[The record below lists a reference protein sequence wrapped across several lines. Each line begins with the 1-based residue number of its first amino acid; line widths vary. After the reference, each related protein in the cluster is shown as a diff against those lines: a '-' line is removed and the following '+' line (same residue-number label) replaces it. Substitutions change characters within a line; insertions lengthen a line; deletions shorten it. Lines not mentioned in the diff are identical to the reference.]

1 MVQRIPP
8 RILAYKKTNKQ
19 RSKKMNIINQSGEL
33 TKMQL
38 YKMTEGKKS
47 ISVKDAV
54 GLTFRV
60 WAWCEYEDQN
70 ERGDK
75 SHVLSILA
83 TDGSVYTTVSDV
95 FRRSFMRILEV
106 FGDDLPEIE
115 ILEGQTKNNR
125 TYYDCTAID

>member
-1 MVQRIPP
+1 
-8 RILAYKKTNKQ
+8 
-19 RSKKMNIINQSGEL
+19 MNIINQSREL
-33 TKMQL
+33 TKMEL
-38 YKMTEGKKS
+38 YKLTEGKKTV
-47 ISVKDAV
+47 SVKDAV

-60 WAWCEYEDQN
+60 NAWCEYEDEN

-95 FRRSFMRILEV
+95 FRRSFMRILKI

-115 ILEGQTKNNR
+115 IEILDGETKNGR

>member
-1 MVQRIPP
+1 
-8 RILAYKKTNKQ
+8 
-19 RSKKMNIINQSGEL
+19 MNIINQSREL
-33 TKMQL
+33 TKMEL

-47 ISVKDAV
+47 VSVKDSV

-60 WAWCEYEDQN
+60 DAWCEYEDEN

-83 TDGSVYTTVSDV
+83 TDGSVFTTVSDV

-115 ILEGQTKNNR
+115 ILVGETKNNR

>member
-1 MVQRIPP
+1 
-8 RILAYKKTNKQ
+8 
-19 RSKKMNIINQSGEL
+19 MNIINQSREL
-33 TKMQL
+33 TKMEI
-38 YKMTEGKKS
+38 YKLTEGKKT

-60 WAWCEYEDQN
+60 DAWCVYEDQN
-70 ERGDK
+70 EKGDK

-83 TDGSVYTTVSDV
+83 TDGCVYTTVSEV
-95 FRRSFMRILEV
+95 FRKSFMRILQV

-115 ILEGQTKNNR
+115 ILDGESKNNR